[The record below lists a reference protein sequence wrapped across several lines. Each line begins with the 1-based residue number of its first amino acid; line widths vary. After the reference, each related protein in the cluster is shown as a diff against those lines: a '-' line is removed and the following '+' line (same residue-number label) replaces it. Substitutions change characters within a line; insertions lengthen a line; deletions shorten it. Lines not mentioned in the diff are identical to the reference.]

1 MTLLSRLWRPARP
14 ARVDEARWVVV
25 DLETTGLD
33 PARDALVAI
42 GAVAVRI
49 DRVTRQASILP
60 GDSFESIVRPE
71 HLSADRANILLHGI
85 GWQRQREGRP
95 AGTALADFAA
105 YVGASPLLAF
115 HAAFDREVLQRA
127 LRSQRAP
134 ELANPWADI
143 EFLCAVTFGEIPG
156 GTLDAWLEH
165 FGLHCPRRH
174 EATADAL
181 AEAELLLR
189 VWPRLRAECAGWDDV
204 VRLARRRQWLRR

>member
-1 MTLLSRLWRPARP
+1 VTPLSRLWRPARA
-14 ARVDEARWVVV
+14 ARFDEARWVVV

-42 GAVAVRI
+42 GAVAVHV

-60 GDSFESIVRPE
+60 GDSFESIVRPG
-71 HLSADRANILLHGI
+71 HLSEDRANILLHGV

-95 AGTALADFAA
+95 ASVALADFAG
-105 YVGASPLLAF
+105 YVGASPMLAF

-127 LRSQRAP
+127 LRGQGAL
-134 ELANPWADI
+134 ELANPWVDL
-143 EFLCAVTFGEIPG
+143 EFLCAVTSGEIPG
-156 GTLDAWLEH
+156 GTLDTWLQH
-165 FGLHCPRRH
+165 FGIHCPRRH

-189 VWPRLRAECAGWDDV
+189 LWPRLRAECAGWDDV